1 MPVGGQAIIEGVM
14 MQNGDRVVIAVR
26 NPQGEIVV
34 EELPGA
40 GRFGRWERI
49 PFIRGPLKLWEMLSL
64 GMRALSRSAEIA
76 YGEKQGKGEFA
87 LTVLLAILVVI
98 GGFVVLPLFLA
109 GLLPTGNGI
118 LFNLVEGAI
127 RVVLFLLYIWGI
139 SFFRDIRRLFQY
151 HGAEHKS
158 VHAYESGRGFSLEAA
173 RKASP
178 LHPRCG
184 TTFLLFSAVLAILVF
199 SLIVS
204 SSFWVKLVG
213 RLLLLPVVVSVSYE
227 VLRLGGK
234 YPNSPLVKPLI
245 WPGLLLQKLTT
256 REPEDDQLK
265 VALAALRHAVEGA
278 SAASRS
284 TVA

>member
-40 GRFGRWERI
+40 GQFGRWGRI

-76 YGEKQGKGEFA
+76 YGESQGKGEMAFSIILA
-87 LTVLLAILVVI
+87 VLLVI

-173 RKASP
+173 RRASP

-184 TTFLLFSAVLAILVF
+184 TTFLLLSAVLAILVF

-204 SSFWVKLVG
+204 PSFWVKLVG

-227 VLRLGGK
+227 VLRLGGR
-234 YPNSPLVKPLI
+234 YPRSPLVKLLI

-256 REPEDDQLK
+256 REPEDDQLE
-265 VALAALRHAVEGA
+265 VALTALRHAVEGA
-278 SAASRS
+278 RAASRS